1 MKKQVAFIYLLLEVC
16 NGGRDVYCISKFT
29 PKGIVVAF

>member
-1 MKKQVAFIYLLLEVC
+1 MKKQIEFNNLLLEVC